1 MPSTASNVL
10 NTVSNGKPLAGKV
23 ALVTGGSRGIGAAIA
38 RALASDG
45 ADVAISYAT
54 SEQRAHEVVDDL
66 RTMGVRAQSYKA
78 DQGHMHE
85 VSALIAGV
93 VDTFG
98 RIDILVNNAGVLVTG
113 QVHDRANN
121 LDALER
127 QFDVNVRGVAAA
139 VRSASPLMQ
148 EGGRI
153 ISIGSIAGETAP
165 FTGLADYA
173 ATKGAVAAFTR
184 GWARDLGP
192 KGITVNT
199 IQPGP
204 IDTDMSSPEMAA
216 AVTPSTALGR
226 LGTAD
231 EVAAA
236 VAFLASPSAGY
247 ITGATL
253 NVDGGLTA

>member
-1 MPSTASNVL
+1 MPHT
-10 NTVSNGKPLAGKV
+10 NTNTKPLAGKL

-45 ADVAISYAT
+45 ADVAISYAA
-54 SEQRAHEVVDDL
+54 SGQRARDVVDDL
-66 RTMGVRAQSYKA
+66 RNQGVRAEAFQA
-78 DQGHMHE
+78 DQAKSNE
-85 VSALIAGV
+85 VSGLIADV
-93 VDTFG
+93 VETFG

-121 LDALER
+121 LAELER
-127 QFDVNVRGVAAA
+127 LFDVNVRGVATA
-139 VRSASPLMQ
+139 VRTAAPLMQ

-165 FTGLADYA
+165 FPGLADYA

-204 IDTDMSSPEMAA
+204 IDTDMNPADGEMAA
-216 AVTPSTALGR
+216 AVTPGTALGR
-226 LGTAD
+226 FGTAD